1 MKSSSMLRP
10 AVRRMSSLSMVWISL
25 LACTS
30 VDSTEHCVETRYGKV
45 VNPRMSTGLNPTILT
60 TATCFTMTERNYPSG
75 GQKEVISAQT
85 QDPITVEGD
94 VAIVYKYDPATINRV
109 FLEKRTPEAAEAEI
123 LNGIREGYRNALSS
137 WTIAEIFQNRAALS
151 DSVRMHIQ
159 RKIGDRAI
167 ITNVFVRDIKAPQS
181 IEQARIAAAQQAQVL
196 DKAQKQFT
204 IDSVNA
210 RAQVMSAQASAEAKR
225 LEAASYA
232 TNPALLQL
240 EIAKAQAE
248 GLARACAGPAI
259 STCVIGGTTADIG
272 MLRRP

>member
-1 MKSSSMLRP
+1 MNSQLTLRA
-10 AVRRMSSLSMVWISL
+10 AVRGMTSLSVMSL
-25 LACTS
+25 GLVACTS

-45 VNPRMSTGLNPTILT
+45 VNERMSTGLNPTILT
-60 TATCFTMTERNYPSG
+60 TATCFTMTERNYPAA
-75 GQKEVISAQT
+75 GQKEMITAQT

-94 VAIVYKYDPATINRV
+94 VAIVYKFDPATINTV
-109 FLEKRTPEAAEAEI
+109 FVEKRTPEAAEAEI

-151 DSVRMHIQ
+151 DSVRAHIQ
-159 RKIGDRAI
+159 RKIGNRAI

-210 RAQVMSAQASAEAKR
+210 RAQVMTAQASAEAKR

-240 EIAKAQAE
+240 EIAKANAD
-248 GLARACAGPAI
+248 GLARACAGPAVT
-259 STCVIGGTTADIG
+259 TCVIGGTTADIG

>member
-1 MKSSSMLRP
+1 MNSQLTLRA
-10 AVRRMSSLSMVWISL
+10 AVRGMTSLSVMSL
-25 LACTS
+25 GLVACTS

-45 VNPRMSTGLNPTILT
+45 VNEKMSTGLNPTILT
-60 TATCFTMTERNYPSG
+60 TATCFTMTERNYPAG
-75 GQKEVISAQT
+75 GAKEMITAQT

-94 VAIVYKYDPATINRV
+94 VAIVYKYDPATITQV
-109 FLEKRTPEAAEAEI
+109 FVEKRTPEAAEAEI

-151 DSVRMHIQ
+151 DSVRGHIQ
-159 RKIGDRAI
+159 RKIGNRAI
-167 ITNVFVRDIKAPQS
+167 ITNVFVRDIKAPQA

-210 RAQVMSAQASAEAKR
+210 RAQVMTAQASAEAKR

-240 EIAKAQAE
+240 EIAKANAE
-248 GLARACAGPAI
+248 GLARACAGPQVT
-259 STCVIGGTTADIG
+259 TCVIGGTTADIG